1 MPIMNSSDQVT
12 SNDDALSQNGIVQD
26 AVTVDEF
33 QEQIEENFELNPINS
48 ENDHIFEKNIIMC
61 NECHIFFFG
70 APNSHKC
77 FEPPSQEP
85 FGNFTKIISSF
96 HKCESCGRSFSSSG
110 ALKSHIHVVHEGRK
124 DHKCESCGKSF
135 YRKTELLSHNRY
147 VHEGRRDHKCESCL
161 KSYSKASDLKKHIRN
176 VHEGQRDYKCES
188 CGKEYTRASILRKH
202 IHIVHDGR
210 KDYKCETC
218 DKLFSQA
225 AGLKGHMKKHEKNY
239 KPNRPA
245 SKDYKCDTCETEFY
259 YEKSLKIHNRK
270 FHEDMTLVVM

>member
-12 SNDDALSQNGIVQD
+12 SNDDALSQD
-26 AVTVDEF
+26 AVNVDEF

-70 APNSHKC
+70 APNSHNC

-135 YRKTELLSHNRY
+135 SQSARLKMHIDSVHN
-147 VHEGRRDHKCESCL
+147 
-161 KSYSKASDLKKHIRN
+161 
-176 VHEGQRDYKCES
+176 
-188 CGKEYTRASILRKH
+188 
-202 IHIVHDGR
+202 
-210 KDYKCETC
+210 
-218 DKLFSQA
+218 
-225 AGLKGHMKKHEKNY
+225 
-239 KPNRPA
+239 
-245 SKDYKCDTCETEFY
+245 
-259 YEKSLKIHNRK
+259 SLKHYK
-270 FHEDMTLVVM
+270 